1 MCGPAWEDVG
11 QRWKP
16 PPARTVGAVLIA
28 RTEKSRS
35 RLQIVTKAHQD
46 NQLFLD
52 LRDHKAN
59 LRREVGFGLNPEA
72 WIETWTR

>member
-1 MCGPAWEDVG
+1 M
-11 QRWKP
+11 
-16 PPARTVGAVLIA
+16 GAVLTA
-28 RTEKSRS
+28 RMKKSRS

-46 NQLFLD
+46 NKLFLD

>member
-1 MCGPAWEDVG
+1 M
-11 QRWKP
+11 
-16 PPARTVGAVLIA
+16 IA
-28 RTEKSRS
+28 RMEKSRS

-46 NQLFLD
+46 NKLFLD